1 MNDMIEAKNQE
12 LIQNVTSQI
21 SSINNFIRWADS
33 HLQQSRREETFKK
46 LVNVRRLLKRFRFS
60 LESNPAVAAFGES
73 QKGKSYVI
81 SSLLA
86 RKGKQF
92 MVVDPLTGENHNF
105 VEQLN
110 PITRDTEATGVATR
124 FTRSYE
130 VPDKHYPIL
139 IKVLSIADLLQILC
153 DTAYNDVKSHS
164 IIDCED
170 IDEFMLTQE
179 RRYKD
184 APQVQQ
190 VLDEDDVMNVRE
202 YVMKHIAQKKAK
214 DEDDLEK
221 AKNLEKAKELLA
233 SRFFDVLARI
243 VPRVQPLEWPQLMS
257 KLWYD
262 NPDITALFVRILQ
275 GYEALGYAKR
285 IYIPISALSNTT
297 TTLMSSLCLQKL
309 DDVTPTLGNGD
320 PNMGTDVFTE
330 DGRVVKGFSKS
341 ILSAVTAEVVFQIP
355 EETIQEELVYHLEG
369 IADDGNR
376 QYLLSKG
383 WNKKVSK
390 EFLKTVD
397 ILDFPGARSALE
409 LQEAQVKVELNN
421 KMILRG
427 KVRYLFNKYS
437 DERLINVLMLC
448 HDHMQNGPTVMPG
461 LVEQWVEQNI
471 GENAHNRTAY
481 LDKSMVSPL
490 FVVATKFNIDMSHS
504 VQSGGDDQIENRWED
519 RYKKVLYEQVL
530 QADSLSWFKE
540 WTERGGFRNTYLLRD
555 YKWSG
560 VNGNRLFEGFDL
572 EGVETAEIDTAFHRR
587 LRESFITSPYVN
599 TFFEDPALAWDAA
612 ATLNNDGST
621 RIIENLSIVAANARE
636 SRFYK
641 FQSEIKSIHS
651 KTLMLMQEYYHNE
664 NAEDALQ
671 KAIVRSGSII
681 AELDVICGKDNY
693 FFGRM
698 IQNLQISENY
708 VFDFYYNQL
717 ADTRMID
724 NRDMR
729 EYDLIVSRCHG
740 RLSADNTYEENLEI
754 LRQEYHYPTALACKD
769 FFEGS
774 KGISLEKL
782 FMCNFKQKSNS
793 EQLAEGII
801 RKWIDDI
808 KSPKNLKFY
817 ESEGCNTLVML
828 DLIENLKAVADTI
841 KLETIISKTI
851 SSFVDAIA
859 VPHQILDMIADTTAE
874 IINEFVVTFGFDYYP
889 PEKINDLKLISEKHN
904 LHLNFDD
911 GTADKVPMS
920 NDELSKL
927 FDDIRP
933 TEDNA
938 LLTSLPSF
946 INYNK
951 WIDLLLVSFVASYDV
966 PNYDIEANRQLGVLL
981 QSYGSLNV

>member
-1 MNDMIEAKNQE
+1 MNDIIEGKNRE
-12 LIQNVTSQI
+12 LIQNVTNQI
-21 SSINNFIRWADS
+21 SSINNFIKWADS
-33 HLQQSRREETFKK
+33 HLQLSRREETFKK
-46 LVNVRRLLKRFRFS
+46 LVNVRRHLKRFRFS
-60 LESNPAVAAFGES
+60 LESNPAIAAFGES

-92 MVVDPLTGENHNF
+92 MVFDPVNNVDYNF

-124 FTRSYE
+124 FTRSYDI
-130 VPDKHYPIL
+130 PDKNFPIL
-139 IKVLSIADLLQILC
+139 VKVLSIADLLQILC

-164 IIDCED
+164 IIDRED

-179 RRYKD
+179 RRYKG
-184 APQVQQ
+184 AHQVQQ

-202 YVMKHIAQKKAK
+202 YIMEHIGLA
-214 DEDDLEK
+214 
-221 AKNLEKAKELLA
+221 KAKELLD
-233 SRFFDVLARI
+233 SRYFDVLARI
-243 VPRVQPLEWPQLMS
+243 VPCVQPLEWPQLMS

-262 NPDITALFVRILQ
+262 NPDITALFVRMLQ
-275 GYEALGYAKR
+275 GYEALGYSKR
-285 IYIPISALSNTT
+285 VYIPISALSNKT

-309 DDVTPTLGNGD
+309 DDVTSTSGNVD
-320 PNMGTDVFTE
+320 PNMGTDVFTK
-330 DGRVVKGFSKS
+330 DGGVVKGFSKS
-341 ILSAVTAEVVFQIP
+341 VLSAVTAEVVFQIP
-355 EETIQEELVYHLEG
+355 DETIQEELVYNFEG
-369 IADDGNR
+369 ITDDGNR

-409 LQEAQVKVELNN
+409 LQETQVKVELNN

-437 DERLINVLMLC
+437 DERLISVLMLC

-461 LVEQWVEQNI
+461 LVEQWVQQNI
-471 GENAHNRTAY
+471 GENARERTAY
-481 LDKSMVSPL
+481 LDKSIVSPL
-490 FVVATKFNIDMSHS
+490 FVIATKFNIDMSHS
-504 VQSGGDDQIENRWED
+504 VQSGGDDQIEKRWED
-519 RYKKVLYEQVL
+519 RYKKVLYDQVL
-530 QADSLSWFKE
+530 QADSLKWFKE
-540 WTERGGFRNTYLLRD
+540 WTVRGGFRNTYLLRD

-560 VNGNRLFEGFDL
+560 VNGNRLFEGFDVN
-572 EGVETAEIDTAFHRR
+572 GMETAEMDAAFHRR

-612 ATLNNDGST
+612 ATMNNDGAT
-621 RIIENLSIVAANARE
+621 RIIENIGIVAANARE

-664 NAEDALQ
+664 NAEDTLQ
-671 KAIVRSGSII
+671 KAIVRCGSII

-717 ADTRMID
+717 NGTQMID

-740 RLSADNTYEENLEI
+740 RLSANNTYEENLEI

-769 FFEGS
+769 FFEGN

-782 FMCNFKQKSNS
+782 FKCNYKQKSNS
-793 EQLAEGII
+793 EQLAEGIV

-808 KSPKNLKFY
+808 KSSKNLKFY
-817 ESEGCNTLVML
+817 ETEGCNTLVML
-828 DLIENLKAVADTI
+828 DLIENLKAVADTV
-841 KLETIISKTI
+841 KLEAIISRTI
-851 SSFVDAIA
+851 SPFVDAIS

-874 IINEFVVTFGFDYYP
+874 IINEFVVTFGFNYYSL
-889 PEKINDLKLISEKHN
+889 EKINDLKLISDKNN
-904 LHLNFDD
+904 LHLTFDY
-911 GTADKVPMS
+911 GVTDKVPMS

-933 TEDNA
+933 TEENS

-951 WIDLLLVSFVASYDV
+951 WINLLLVSFIASYDI
-966 PNYDIEANRQLGVLL
+966 PNYDIEANRQLGIML
-981 QSYGSLNV
+981 QSYSSLNI